1 MSPHTLA
8 MTPLVLL
15 SLLSSALC
23 LATPLESVHASR
35 VSEPSMRSNATSCP
49 TCLLAKSSTTTQNV
63 FPWLFN
69 NNNARFMYS
78 RTDDRGW
85 PVYQYFYNGKPM
97 WLHFYDEGLFYDGFY
112 IINDLEVSVYIS
124 RVSCFDDIFSQD
136 GYEEADG
143 RVYIYNSD
151 SDECVEVR
159 TSKLEPS

>member
-1 MSPHTLA
+1 MGSHLTLA

-15 SLLSSALC
+15 TLASSALC
-23 LATPLESVHASR
+23 LTTPLESVHASR
-35 VSEPSMRSNATSCP
+35 VSEPRMRSNATTCP
-49 TCLLAKSSTTTQNV
+49 TCVLAKSSSATQGV

-69 NNNARFMYS
+69 NNNARFMYA
-78 RTDDRGW
+78 RTDDEGW

-112 IINDLEVSVYIS
+112 IINDLE
-124 RVSCFDDIFSQD
+124 D

-151 SDECVEVR
+151 
-159 TSKLEPS
+159 